1 MMRLGELALRASE
14 MSLFL
19 APFLLYF
26 VYRLAVRGRTPS
38 RRALAVTMVVL
49 AAFGAGLAWMGT
61 TQRLDPHEKYVPAA
75 LGPNGEVV
83 TGHGG

>member
-1 MMRLGELALRASE
+1 MMRLGELALRISE

-38 RRALAVTMVVL
+38 RLALTATMLML

-61 TQRLDPHEKYVPAA
+61 TQRLDPHERYIPAA
-75 LGPNGEVV
+75 LAPGGGVV